1 MNKWIKLLIIAVV
14 VGILGYRIGM
24 FFSMSPPRMAGAMS
38 FLILL
43 YGFLLIKEHEKLKK

>member
-1 MNKWIKLLIIAVV
+1 MNKWLKLLIIAVV

-24 FFSMSPPRMAGAMS
+24 CFSMSRPKMAGSMCV
-38 FLILL
+38 LILL